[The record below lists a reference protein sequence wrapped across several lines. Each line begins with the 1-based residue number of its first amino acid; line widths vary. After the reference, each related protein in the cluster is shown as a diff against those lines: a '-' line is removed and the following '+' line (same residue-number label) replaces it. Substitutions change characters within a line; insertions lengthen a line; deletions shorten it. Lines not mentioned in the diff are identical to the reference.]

1 MTDAKAAT
9 VQGVLGPISAA
20 DLGQVL
26 IHEHVAA
33 TSAGIIRSWPEL
45 YGGLDVLIDLAVRD
59 MQNAKA
65 AGIKTVVDATT
76 FDLGRD
82 IGVIAEVARQSGMQI
97 VASSGHWL
105 LPVPTM
111 ANRTADQLAS
121 LFIRELSAG
130 ADGTTTRAGIIKV
143 ASEEQITP
151 FEERV
156 LEAAVRAHRETGAAI
171 LTHSAARWETG
182 ARQADAFERLGMDP
196 ARVVIGHLDD
206 SFDADYLARIAA
218 RGFFVGMDRLPNGAM
233 PEYGG
238 QTVEGRLQMIAT
250 LVQRGHADRIVVAH
264 DDPIWAGLLNDEEQQ
279 RHIAIN
285 PDRISFISRVALP
298 RLRELGLSDD
308 DLDAIM
314 VRNPARWLTGA
325 V

>member
-1 MTDAKAAT
+1 M
-9 VQGVLGPISAA
+9 
-20 DLGQVL
+20 
-26 IHEHVAA
+26 HEHVAA
-33 TSAGIIRSWPEL
+33 TSAGSIRSWPEL
-45 YGGLDVLIDLAVRD
+45 YGGLDALIDLAVRD
-59 MQNAKA
+59 MRNAKA
-65 AGIKTVVDATT
+65 AGITTVVDATT

-82 IGVIAEVARQSGMQI
+82 IGLIAEVARRSGMQI

-111 ANRTADQLAS
+111 ANRTADQLAA
-121 LFIRELSAG
+121 LFIRELEAG

-143 ASEEQITP
+143 ASEQEITP

-171 LTHSAARWETG
+171 LTHSGARWETG

-196 ARVVIGHLDD
+196 SRVVIGHSDD
-206 SFDADYLARIAA
+206 SFDADYLAGIAS

-233 PEYGG
+233 SEYGG

-264 DDPIWAGLLNDEEQQ
+264 DDP
-279 RHIAIN
+279 
-285 PDRISFISRVALP
+285 
-298 RLRELGLSDD
+298 
-308 DLDAIM
+308 
-314 VRNPARWLTGA
+314 
-325 V
+325 